1 MAADEA
7 EVGEP
12 VVTEGNPFQQA
23 RPLTAERAQLYLR
36 SAETLAQGFEEELSR
51 WVGESTVRAQPVDVT
66 TIPALAV
73 GDSDLTVIKARYH
86 MTHGI
91 VVADLQLALT
101 LISMLCGGT
110 SLPVVDL
117 RPLTRLEM
125 GVFDL
130 LVQPLIDL
138 ATQVFDVGPMEVGAH
153 IGNAAALPDSKP
165 EPAVSVPLHIQV
177 GTLEGRLTLGMTMGQ
192 LQAYNEELDRRIAGR
207 LTTKTHAVNARA
219 VRAVKPVPVDLIVGF
234 EPLKVPAG
242 QLAGLR
248 VGDVLRTRQSVSRHL
263 VARVGSERI
272 FHARPA
278 QRGQRLVAELIG
290 RIESERGQS

>member
-1 MAADEA
+1 MGERA
-7 EVGEP
+7 EV
-12 VVTEGNPFQQA
+12 VEGNPFQQA
-23 RPLTAERAQLYLR
+23 RPLTAERTQLYLR
-36 SAETLAQGFEEELSR
+36 SAETLAMGFEEELSR

-73 GDSDLTVIKARYH
+73 GEADITVVKARFH
-86 MTHGI
+86 MTHGV

-130 LVQPLIDL
+130 LVQPLVNL
-138 ATQVFDVGPMEVGAH
+138 AAEVFDVGPMEVGAH
-153 IGNAAALPDSKP
+153 ILNAAALPDSKP
-165 EPAVSVPLHIQV
+165 EPAISIPFHVAV
-177 GTLEGRLTLGMTMGQ
+177 GSLEGRITLGLTMGQ

-207 LTTKTHAVNARA
+207 LTTKSHAVNARA
-219 VRAVKPVPVDLIVGF
+219 VRAVRPVPVDLIVGF
-234 EPLKVPAG
+234 DPLQVPAG
-242 QLAGLR
+242 QLAGLQ

-263 VARVGSERI
+263 VARVGTERI
-272 FHARPA
+272 FHARAA

-290 RIESERGQS
+290 RIESERGQV